1 MREFSLDLDKITKT
15 IFFCKKVFVST
26 CLHCFNAATP
36 LTCICKGYLVFIFV
50 FLPGFIY
57 FLKSLL
63 IRTKCMMIGHS
74 GSSSFSKIY
83 TSKISSVSLYL
94 STLMCGKLRCSA
106 LAHSSASI
114 NSLKWIWNCLEWHF
128 FDKKYEIMGQII

>member
-1 MREFSLDLDKITKT
+1 MKNRKHYTSEHSGNCNINTSNCSL
-15 IFFCKKVFVST
+15 FY
-26 CLHCFNAATP
+26 HG
-36 LTCICKGYLVFIFV
+36 TCICKGYLAFIFV

-114 NSLKWIWNCLEWHF
+114 NSLKWIWNCLEWHY